1 MSGIAGI
8 EAGGKTEIVERMLS
22 KIDYRGNG
30 ETVVIAER
38 GITIGTNLSNIGR
51 REQKL
56 THYQEEVPT
65 LKSLAGERMPF
76 AAAGVVNNKLVLSRD
91 RVGVR
96 PLYYGYTNEG
106 EFVYASEV
114 KALMEA
120 TDDIHEFLP
129 GHLYESG
136 KGFVKFATIKEKP
149 VKQLSAEDAATGLHA
164 KLLSAVLARIN
175 SNVMGSW
182 LSGGID
188 SSVIVALVRPLVK
201 TLHTFAAGL
210 PGAPDVEFA
219 RIVADHVKTTHH
231 EVVISEKELPKV
243 LGEVIFALESFDALL
258 VRSTIMNYLVSQVA
272 KNYVDSVFS
281 GEGGDELFA
290 GYEYIQ
296 ELPASSIPAELVDI
310 TNRLHNTA
318 LQRVDRSSRVNG
330 LVAHV
335 PFVDGDVLDYA
346 LTIPAEF
353 KLKPGN
359 PPIEKWILRKALE
372 NDLPESVL
380 WRKKAKFWEG
390 SGVGD
395 MLSKYAEGKISDSD
409 FKSQRMI
416 RKDWKLN
423 TKEEL
428 LYYRFFNEHF
438 GQLED
443 LSWMGR
449 TKGAPIE

>member
-30 ETVVIAER
+30 ETIVLADDIA
-38 GITIGTNLSNIGR
+38 TTGTNLSNDGK
-51 REQKL
+51 REKRLNQYNDVIPSL
-56 THYQEEVPT
+56 NT
-65 LKSLAGERMPF
+65 LAGERLPF
-76 AAAGVVNNKLVLSRD
+76 AAAGVVNNKLILTRD

-96 PLYYGYTNEG
+96 PLYYGYTSEG
-106 EFVYASEV
+106 DFCYASEV

-120 TDDIHEFLP
+120 TEDIHEFLP
-129 GHLYESG
+129 GHIYESG
-136 KGFVKFATIKEKP
+136 KGFVEFASIQEIP
-149 VKQLSAEDAATGLHA
+149 ANRMSAEDAAIGLHQ
-164 KLLSAVLARIN
+164 KLLSAILARVD
-175 SNVMGSW
+175 SSVMGSW

-188 SSVIVALVRPLVK
+188 SSVIVSLVRPLVK

-210 PGAPDVEFA
+210 PGAPDVKFA
-219 RIVADHVKTTHH
+219 KVVADHVKTTHH
-231 EVVISEKELPKV
+231 EVIISENELPS
-243 LGEVIFALESFDALL
+243 LLDEVIFALESFDALL
-258 VRSTIMNYLVSQVA
+258 VRSTIMNYMVSKVA
-272 KNYVDSVFS
+272 KDYVGSVFS

-296 ELPASSIPAELVDI
+296 QLPAKSIPAELVDI

-318 LQRVDRSSRVNG
+318 LQRVDRSSSANG

-335 PFVDGDVLDYA
+335 PFVDGEVLNFA
-346 LTIPAEF
+346 LTIPAEY
-353 KLKPGN
+353 KLKQGN
-359 PPIEKWILRKALE
+359 PPIEKWILRKAME

-390 SGVGD
+390 SGVGG
-395 MLSKYAEGKISDSD
+395 MLSGYAEENITDSD
-409 FKSQRMI
+409 FKSERMI
-416 RKDWKLN
+416 RDGWKLN

-428 LYYRFFNEHF
+428 LYFRFFNEHF
-438 GQLED
+438 GHLDD